1 MKTFED
7 GFDVLIVGGG
17 PAGLSA
23 GLILARCRRR
33 IILVDAGK
41 PRNAPSKKLS
51 GYLTRDGI
59 SPSEFLELG
68 RQELSRYD
76 VPIRSGSVTSV
87 RRTADGRFE
96 ATLDSGEELRSRRLL
111 LATGVRD
118 TLPDI
123 DGFHDLYG
131 ISVHHCPY
139 CDGWE
144 HRDRR
149 LVAYGLGEPAIG
161 LSLLLRRWSDK
172 VVACTD
178 GAPVRPESIVQA
190 RSNGIDIRFE
200 SIQRLEGR
208 DGRLREI
215 VFADAEPLAA
225 DALFFNTSQRSQC
238 DLAKSLGCEL
248 TADGCVVT
256 EHSQST
262 CVPGVYAAGDDD
274 KDVQLVIVA
283 AGEGATAAVAI
294 NKDLMRE
301 DTK

>member
-1 MKTFED
+1 MKTFE
-7 GFDVLIVGGG
+7 GAFDVLIVGGG

-23 GLILARCRRR
+23 GLLLARCRRS

-41 PRNAPSKKLS
+41 PRNGPSKKLS

-59 SPSEFLELG
+59 SPREFLELG
-68 RQELSRYD
+68 REELRRYG
-76 VPIRSGSVTSV
+76 VPIRADSVSAV
-87 RRTADGRFE
+87 RRTDGGFE
-96 ATLDSGEELRSRRLL
+96 ATLGSGEELRSRRVL

-123 DGFHDLYG
+123 EGLRDLYG
-131 ISVHHCPY
+131 VSVHHCPY

-178 GAPVRPESIVQA
+178 GASVRPESIVQA

-208 DGRLREI
+208 DGRLCEI
-215 VFADAEPLAA
+215 VFADGEPLPA
-225 DALFFNTSQRSQC
+225 DALFFNTGQVSQS
-238 DLAKSLGCEL
+238 DLARSLGCEL
-248 TADGCVVT
+248 TADGCVIT
-256 EHSQST
+256 QHSQST